1 MSDDQR
7 KLEAKAPG
15 LTLDAQN
22 KIGQRLKAMYDD
34 IVQQPVPD
42 RFAQLLAELDNQ
54 GKPGNDAKR

>member
-7 KLEAKAPG
+7 KLTTKAPG

-34 IVQQPVPD
+34 VVQQPVPD

-54 GKPGNDAKR
+54 RKPGNDTER